1 MEFSRTLNSCDA
13 QDEMAF
19 KSAHSKSCTKQM
31 INAALDNCTPT
42 TSHPANPQK
51 INCPSSSSSSD
62 LGIDDIQS
70 NLDVGGSGNSNIS
83 CSSGSLENQT
93 HSQQQLRHQRF
104 QKTAALLKNSGLFE
118 VTVRTAR
125 LLRANQRLQKE
136 LEQLKTETSAFLQ
149 DVLNNPENAKI
160 VQMMD
165 HSTHEKPPAH

>member
-1 MEFSRTLNSCDA
+1 MEFSRTLNPCDA

-83 CSSGSLENQT
+83 
-93 HSQQQLRHQRF
+93 QQQLRHQRF

-125 LLRANQRLQKE
+125 LLRANQLLQKE